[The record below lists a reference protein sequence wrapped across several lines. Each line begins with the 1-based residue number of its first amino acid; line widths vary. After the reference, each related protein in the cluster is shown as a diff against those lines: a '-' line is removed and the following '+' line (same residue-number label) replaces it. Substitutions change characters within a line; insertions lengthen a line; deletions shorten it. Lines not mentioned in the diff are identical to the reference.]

1 MKFYNIMKDGIF
13 NVIDEGQY
21 EAIYKPKGW
30 KITGIVG
37 EDTRETE
44 IPTSPRDEIIKKNTN
59 KMKRTAPKKFDDKL
73 IKDNEDGTL

>member
-1 MKFYNIMKDGIF
+1 MKFYNIVKDGIF

-21 EAIYKPKGW
+21 EAIYKPMGW
-30 KITGIVG
+30 KIVG
-37 EDTRETE
+37 QEPSEEATP
-44 IPTSPRDEIIKKNTN
+44 PTPYDEIIKKNTN